1 MNTAEAI
8 KTKKERNLLIID
20 FEVFSN
26 AKFWLCCIKDARTK
40 EEYKIINNRKEL
52 INFYNEHMDSI
63 WLGYNIRGYDQWIFK
78 AILANI
84 SPFQVSNLII
94 KKKVDPWKIDKR
106 LNKYNINFFEL
117 GNKDKSLKELELFM
131 GESIEES
138 SVPFELD
145 RFPTIQEINEI
156 VDYCMHD
163 VNMTLKVFE
172 FRKED
177 FESQEFLIDF
187 FNLKDSSFS
196 KTKAQLSAYILGAKK
211 PKVKRNDE
219 FDFEIVDTIR
229 LSKYKH
235 IMDWYKNYDNR
246 DYKKSLSTTVYGTK
260 IEFKWGG
267 AHAAKEQYNAEG
279 FIVNSDVAS
288 FYPALMIEYNM
299 LSRNVENPDKFKEIR
314 RVRLEF
320 KKVKNKKEKSFKI
333 VLNSTFGASK
343 DERNELYDPQRA
355 NAICVNGQLMLLDLI
370 EKVELKF
377 GDRAE
382 FIQANTDGVMF
393 KFKYKEDIDAYMEI
407 CKEWSS
413 RTRMELEHDKIKK
426 ISQKDVN
433 NYIYIKED
441 GSIKSKGAYVKKLSP
456 IDNDLPIV
464 NKALINKIVYDID
477 IRETVE
483 KATNLIDFQKN
494 IKISKE
500 YSHALHGGE
509 KHDLKV
515 FRVFASNKNTDGYL
529 LKVREN
535 GAVERI
541 GNTPQRC
548 FILNSNI
555 QKKAIPSN
563 LDREWYIDLA
573 EKRLESFIP
582 DCMYGET
589 LFDMLS
595 I

>member
-1 MNTAEAI
+1 
-8 KTKKERNLLIID
+8 
-20 FEVFSN
+20 
-26 AKFWLCCIKDARTK
+26 
-40 EEYKIINNRKEL
+40 
-52 INFYNEHMDSI
+52 
-63 WLGYNIRGYDQWIFK
+63 
-78 AILANI
+78 
-84 SPFQVSNLII
+84 
-94 KKKVDPWKIDKR
+94 
-106 LNKYNINFFEL
+106 
-117 GNKDKSLKELELFM
+117 M

>member
-1 MNTAEAI
+1 MNALEITKA
-8 KTKKERNLLIID
+8 KKERNLLIID

-40 EEYKIINNRKEL
+40 EEYKIINNRKQL
-52 INFYNEHMDSI
+52 IEFYNTHMDSI
-63 WLGYNIRGYDQWIFK
+63 WMGYNIRGYDQWIFK

-94 KKKVDPWKIDKR
+94 KNKVDPWKIDKR

-117 GNKDKSLKELELFM
+117 GHKDKSLKELELFM

-156 VDYCMHD
+156 VNYCMHD

-172 FRKED
+172 FQKED
-177 FESQEFLIDF
+177 FESQEFLIDYF
-187 FNLKDSSFS
+187 GLKDNCFC

-211 PKVKRNDE
+211 PKEKRNDE

-229 LSKYKH
+229 LTKYKH

-246 DYKKSLSTTVYGTK
+246 NYKKSLSATVFGTK

-267 AHAAKEQYNAEG
+267 AHAAKEQYNEEG

-288 FYPALMIEYNM
+288 FYPAIMIEYNM
-299 LSRNVENPDKFKEIR
+299 LSRNVGNPGKFREIR
-314 RVRLEF
+314 DVRLEF
-320 KKVKNKKEKSFKI
+320 KKRKNKREKSFKI

-343 DERNELYDPQRA
+343 DERNELYDPQMA
-355 NAICVNGQLMLLDLI
+355 NAICVNGQLLLLDLI

-377 GDRAE
+377 GNRAE
-382 FIQANTDGVMF
+382 LIQANTDGVMF

-407 CKEWSS
+407 CKEWSA
-413 RTRMELEHDKIKK
+413 RTRMELEHDRIKK

-441 GSIKSKGAYVKKLSP
+441 ESIKSKGAYVKELNP

-464 NKALINKIVYDID
+464 NKALINKIVYGVD

-483 KATNLIDFQKN
+483 KSTNLIDFQKN
-494 IKISKE
+494 IKISKD

-509 KHDLKV
+509 KHNLKV
-515 FRVFASNKNTDGYL
+515 FRVFASNKNADGYL
-529 LKVREN
+529 LKVKEN

-555 QKKAIPSN
+555 QNKEIPPN
-563 LDREWYIDLA
+563 LDREWYINLA

>member
-20 FEVFSN
+20 FEVFGN

-40 EEYKIINNRKEL
+40 EEYKIINNRKQL

-382 FIQANTDGVMF
+382 LIQANTDGVMF
-393 KFKYKEDIDAYMEI
+393 KFKYKEDLDAYMEI

>member
-1 MNTAEAI
+1 MNSAEVI

-20 FEVFSN
+20 FEVFSK

-40 EEYKIINNRKEL
+40 EEYKIINNRKQL

-84 SPFQVSNLII
+84 SPFQVSNLIV

-117 GNKDKSLKELELFM
+117 GRKDKSLKELELFM

-138 SVPFELD
+138 SVSFELD

-172 FRKED
+172 FQKED
-177 FESQEFLIDF
+177 FESQEFLIDYF
-187 FNLKDSSFS
+187 GLKDNAFC

-211 PKVKRNDE
+211 PKEKRNDE

-235 IMDWYKNYDNR
+235 IMDWYKNYSNR

-267 AHAAKEQYNAEG
+267 AHAAKEQYNKEG

-288 FYPALMIEYNM
+288 FYPAIMIEYNM
-299 LSRNVENPDKFKEIR
+299 LSRNVGNPGKFREIR
-314 RVRLEF
+314 DVRLEF
-320 KKVKNKKEKSFKI
+320 KKQKNKREKSFKI

-343 DERNELYDPQRA
+343 DERNDLYDPQMA

-370 EKVELKF
+370 EKVELRF
-377 GDRAE
+377 GNRAE

-393 KFKYKEDIDAYMEI
+393 KFKCKEDIDTYIEI

-413 RTRMELEHDKIKK
+413 RTRMELEHDRIKK

-441 GSIKSKGAYVKKLSP
+441 GSIKSKGAYVKELSP

-483 KATNLIDFQKN
+483 KATSLIDFQKN

-509 KHDLKV
+509 KYDLKV
-515 FRVFASNKNTDGYL
+515 FRVFASNKNIDGYL
-529 LKVREN
+529 LKVKEN

-555 QKKAIPSN
+555 QNKEIPSN

>member
-1 MNTAEAI
+1 MSNVTTTN
-8 KTKKERNLLIID
+8 TKKERNLLIID

-26 AKFWLCCIKDARTK
+26 ANFWLCCIKDVRTK
-40 EEYKIINNRKEL
+40 EEYKIINNRKQL
-52 INFYNEHMDSI
+52 INFYNEHIDSI

-84 SPFQVSNLII
+84 SPFQLSNLII
-94 KKKVDPWKIDKR
+94 KKKIDPWRINKS

-145 RFPTIQEINEI
+145 RFPTVEEIDEI

-172 FRKED
+172 YKKQD

-187 FNLKDSSFS
+187 FNLKDNCFS

-211 PKVKRNDE
+211 PKVQRNDE

-235 IMDWYKNYDNR
+235 IMDWYKNYANR
-246 DYKKSLSTTVYGTK
+246 DYKKALSTTVFGTK

-267 AHAAKEQYNAEG
+267 AHAAKEQYNEEG
-279 FIVNSDVAS
+279 FIINSDVAS
-288 FYPALMIEYNM
+288 FYPAIMIEYNM
-299 LSRNVENPDKFKEIR
+299 LSRNVENPEKFKEIR

-320 KKVKNKKEKSFKI
+320 KKAKNKQEKSFKI

-343 DERNELYDPQRA
+343 DERNELYDPQMA

-393 KFKYKEDIDAYMEI
+393 KFKCKEDIEEYIEL
-407 CKEWSS
+407 CKEWSA
-413 RTRMELEHDKIKK
+413 RTRMELEHDRIKK

-441 GSIKSKGAYVKKLSP
+441 GGIKSKGAYVKELNP

-477 IRETVE
+477 IRETIE
-483 KATNLIDFQKN
+483 KATSLIDFQKS

-500 YSHALHGGE
+500 YSHALHSGE
-509 KHDLKV
+509 KYNLKI

-529 LKVREN
+529 LKVKEN

-541 GNTPQRC
+541 GNTPQKC

-555 QKKAIPSN
+555 QNEAIPAN
-563 LDREWYIDLA
+563 LDKEWYINLA
-573 EKRLESFIP
+573 EKRLEAFIP
-582 DCMYGET
+582 DCMYGTT
-589 LFDMLS
+589 LFDMLK